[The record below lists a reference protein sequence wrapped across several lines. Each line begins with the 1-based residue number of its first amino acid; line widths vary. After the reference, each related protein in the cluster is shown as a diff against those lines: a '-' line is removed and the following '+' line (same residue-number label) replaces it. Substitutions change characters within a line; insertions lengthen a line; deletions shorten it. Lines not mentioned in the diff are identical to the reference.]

1 VSGAGT
7 TNPPPKANPA
17 TLALRAK
24 PRPTVR
30 FKRWLLISS
39 AGVGACLLAGVA
51 WLALHGN
58 PVKIAQPEQQVSPN
72 RPAAPDAVAAMP
84 RDYSAPRLGPRL
96 PGDLGGPIVNHE
108 HQLGSDAT
116 APSAHD
122 QAAEAERQRLAQL
135 EIQARGAGVLVQ
147 ISTKPA
153 APTAAGGTTSPDAGA
168 TSPGA
173 SPGSRLNLD
182 LTNDQNNQG
191 RKLDFLNQ
199 KDGSSVYNPHS
210 LEWPASPYEVMA
222 GSVIAA
228 SLQTGLN
235 SDLPGNVIAQ
245 VSHDVFDT
253 VTGQILLVP
262 HGSRLFG
269 HYDSVVAFGQSRSFV
284 VWQRIILP
292 NGSSVE
298 IDNMPA
304 TDPAGYAGLEDEVD
318 YHTWTLL
325 KGIAMSTLLGV
336 GTQVTFGNNNSNLVQ
351 AIRESAAESANT
363 AGQHIVEKDLNIQ
376 NTLLDRPGLPLR
388 VLINKD
394 LILAPYMENSHAGP

>member
-1 VSGAGT
+1 VNGT
-7 TNPPPKANPA
+7 GNTSPPPKANPA

-30 FKRWLLISS
+30 FKRWLLIGSS
-39 AGVGACLLAGVA
+39 GIGACLLASVA

-58 PVKIAQPEQQVSPN
+58 PVKIAQTEQQAPPGH
-72 RPAAPDAVAAMP
+72 PAAPDAVAGMP
-84 RDYSAPRLGPRL
+84 RDYSTPQLGPRL
-96 PGDLGGPIVNHE
+96 PGDLGGPIVNRE
-108 HQLGSDAT
+108 RQLGADT
-116 APSAHD
+116 APSPRD

-147 ISTKPA
+147 ISNKA
-153 APTAAGGTTSPDAGA
+153 NAPTVAGSPTGTDAGA
-168 TSPGA
+168 AAQAA
-173 SPGSRLNLD
+173 SPPSSHLNLD

-191 RKLDFLNQ
+191 HKLDFLNQ
-199 KDGSSVYNPHS
+199 KGGSSVYNPHS

-235 SDLPGNVIAQ
+235 SDLPGDVIALI
-245 VSHDVFDT
+245 SHDVYDT
-253 VTGQILLVP
+253 VTGQILLIP
-262 HGSRLFG
+262 HGSWLFG
-269 HYDSVVAFGQSRSFV
+269 HYDSVVAFGQTRSFV
-284 VWQRIILP
+284 AWQRIIRP
-292 NGSSVE
+292 DGSHVE

-304 TDPAGYAGLEDEVD
+304 TDPAGYVGLEDEVD

-336 GTQVTFGNNNSNLVQ
+336 GTQVTFGNNNSNLVE
-351 AIRESAAESANT
+351 AIRESAAESTNT

-376 NTLLDRPGLPLR
+376 NTLDDRPGLPLR
-388 VLINKD
+388 VLVNKD
-394 LILAPYMENSHAGP
+394 IILAPYGESTHAGP

>member
-1 VSGAGT
+1 MSGTG
-7 TNPPPKANPA
+7 NPSPPPKANPA
-17 TLALRAK
+17 SLALRAT

-30 FKRWLLISS
+30 FRRWLLIGS
-39 AGVGACLLAGVA
+39 AGIGACLLAGVT
-51 WLALHGN
+51 WLALHGR
-58 PVKIAQPEQQVSPN
+58 PVQMVQPEQQAP
-72 RPAAPDAVAAMP
+72 PTHPGTPDAVASMP
-84 RDYSAPRLGPRL
+84 RDYSAPPLGPRL
-96 PGDLGGPIVNHE
+96 PGDLGGPIVE
-108 HQLGSDAT
+108 RERQLGINPA

-135 EIQARGAGVLVQ
+135 EIQARGAGVMVQ
-147 ISTKPA
+147 ISIKPA
-153 APTAAGGTTSPDAGA
+153 APTVAGGTTSSDAGA
-168 TSPGA
+168 TLPA
-173 SPGSRLNLD
+173 APAGSRLNLD

-191 RKLDFLNQ
+191 HKLDFLNQ
-199 KDGSSVYNPHS
+199 KDSGSVYNPHS

-235 SDLPGNVIAQ
+235 SDLPGDVIGL
-245 VSHDVFDT
+245 VSHDVYDT

-262 HGSRLFG
+262 HGSRLLG
-269 HYDSVVAFGQSRSFV
+269 HYDSVIAFGQSRSFV

-292 NGSSVE
+292 NGSHVE

-304 TDPAGYAGLEDEVD
+304 TDPAGYVGLEDEVD

-336 GTQVTFGNNNSNLVQ
+336 GTQVTFGSNNSNLVE
-351 AIRESAAESANT
+351 AIRQSAAESTNS
-363 AGQHIVEKDLNIQ
+363 AGQRIVEKDLNIQ

-394 LILAPYMENSHAGP
+394 IILAPYVENTHAGP